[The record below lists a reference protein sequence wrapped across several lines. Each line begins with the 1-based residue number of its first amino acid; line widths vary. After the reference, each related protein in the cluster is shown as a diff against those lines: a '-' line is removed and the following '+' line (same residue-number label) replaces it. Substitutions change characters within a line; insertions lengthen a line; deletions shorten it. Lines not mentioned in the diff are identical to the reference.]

1 MPPPNT
7 DALNKEDLYLLL
19 ESYKNSVEMN
29 TVISQQLTSILDA
42 LKEGKVDLSTSNTD
56 LKSLLK
62 DAAVNC
68 ENVKDKM
75 VSHDKESL
83 ASHSKIFNKINLLY
97 VGVGSIVI
105 GLLGVI
111 ITLVTKYNQIIHLI
125 TTHMGTH

>member
-1 MPPPNT
+1 MPPNP

-62 DAAVNC
+62 DSAANC

-111 ITLVTKYNQIIHLI
+111 ITLVAKYNQIIHLI

>member
-1 MPPPNT
+1 MAPPNT

-62 DAAVNC
+62 DAAANC
-68 ENVKDKM
+68 ESVKDKM
-75 VSHDKESL
+75 ANHDKESL

-105 GLLGVI
+105 GLIGI
-111 ITLVTKYNQIIHLI
+111 ILTLVTKYNQIIQLI
-125 TTHMGTH
+125 TTHMGTP